1 MIGLFKSLS
10 LPLDALLV
18 GLVVQVHSGL
28 LLGVPEMGLLDEGGH
43 VEFGGVG
50 DLLGHQ
56 GFLGHELALQVL
68 DAGGQAAR
76 HELVSCRRSLLGSP
90 LDDPVL
96 AVVDRSLQVLV
107 VEPMDG
113 CLSPGP
119 RPLREL
125 LPLGGCLL
133 SLLFPI

>member
-1 MIGLFKSLS
+1 MIGFKSLP

-18 GLVVQVHSGL
+18 GLAVQVHSGL

-56 GFLGHELALQVL
+56 GSLAHELAVQVL
-68 DAGGQAAR
+68 DAGSQAAR
-76 HELVSCRRSLLGSP
+76 HESVSCSRSVLDSP

-107 VEPMDG
+107 VDPLDDR
-113 CLSPGP
+113 LSPGP
-119 RPLREL
+119 RPFWEL